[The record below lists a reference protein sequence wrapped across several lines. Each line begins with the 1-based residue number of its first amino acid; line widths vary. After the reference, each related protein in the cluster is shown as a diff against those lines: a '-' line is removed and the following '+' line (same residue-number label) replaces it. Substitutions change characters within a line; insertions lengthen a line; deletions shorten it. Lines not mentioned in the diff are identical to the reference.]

1 MIIHHHL
8 GLGDHIICNGLV
20 RQLGSATRFMPMASE
35 LGAANTLVVKHS
47 NLDNVMRMFRDIN
60 LTFAPVSESHQTFY
74 GEVNLGWL
82 ANGDRTLNFDETFY
96 KHAGV
101 DFSHRW
107 DSFHIERDYKQE
119 KLVSDYLNLPPR
131 FALVNDVASAGKA
144 NVNIQTE
151 LPKIHLTRPLVEKSM
166 FDWMEVIERATEIHC
181 INSSFVHLVD
191 SMNPKAKLFFYDDR
205 PELPFTRRLEWEICP

>member
-47 NLDNVMRMFRDIN
+47 NLDNIMRMFRDIN

-82 ANGDRTLNFDETFY
+82 ANGDRTLNFDETFTNMPVLIFRIDGTLFTS
-96 KHAGV
+96 KETT
-101 DFSHRW
+101 S
-107 DSFHIERDYKQE
+107 K
-119 KLVSDYLNLPPR
+119 
-131 FALVNDVASAGKA
+131 
-144 NVNIQTE
+144 
-151 LPKIHLTRPLVEKSM
+151 KS
-166 FDWMEVIERATEIHC
+166 
-181 INSSFVHLVD
+181 
-191 SMNPKAKLFFYDDR
+191 
-205 PELPFTRRLEWEICP
+205 